1 MSSDA
6 AGSAERVVISLCAY
20 NERDNLE
27 GLIPEIRQTVPSAH
41 VVVID
46 DNSPDGTGEL
56 VAAFAARDPHVHL
69 VSRPG
74 KLGLGTATVEAFRF
88 ATANGFDWL
97 LNLDADYSHPPRF
110 IPSIL
115 AATRQADVIIGSRY
129 VPGGKIPDW
138 PFRRRLMSWGINT
151 LARICLGLKT
161 RDNSGAFRC
170 YRMSKAS
177 QLVDSHFLAKGYA
190 FQEEVLYRLKRL
202 GCTFTEV
209 PITFEERRFGRT
221 KINIKE
227 VLAAIAVLGRLGL
240 SRLVPRG
247 PR

>member
-1 MSSDA
+1 MNSD
-6 AGSAERVVISLCAY
+6 RLLVSLCAY

-27 GLIPEIRQTVPSAH
+27 QLIPEIRSVAPHAH
-41 VVVID
+41 IVVID

-56 VAAFAARDPHVHL
+56 VSKFASRDPQVHL
-69 VSRPG
+69 ISRPG

-88 ATANGFDWL
+88 AATGGYDWL

-110 IPSIL
+110 IPDIL
-115 AATRQADVIIGSRY
+115 AARDRADVVVGSRY

-138 PFRRRLMSWGINT
+138 PFRRRMMSWGINT
-151 LARICLGLKT
+151 LARVCLGLKT

-170 YRMSKAS
+170 YRMSKAG
-177 QLVDSHFLAKGYA
+177 QLVDAKFIARGYA

-209 PITFEERRFGRT
+209 PITFEERRYGRT
-221 KINIKE
+221 KINVRE
-227 VLAAIAVLGRLGL
+227 VAAALVVMGRLGL
-240 SRLVPRG
+240 SRLIPRG